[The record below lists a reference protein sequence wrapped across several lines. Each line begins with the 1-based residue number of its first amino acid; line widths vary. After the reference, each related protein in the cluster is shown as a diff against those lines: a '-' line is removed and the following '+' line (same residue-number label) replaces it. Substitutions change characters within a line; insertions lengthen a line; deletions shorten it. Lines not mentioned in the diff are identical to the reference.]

1 MDNYEENDR
10 QAASFYQQVL
20 VKDPKYTL
28 ACQTST

>member
-20 VKDPKYTL
+20 AKDHEYTL
-28 ACQTST
+28 AGQNSK